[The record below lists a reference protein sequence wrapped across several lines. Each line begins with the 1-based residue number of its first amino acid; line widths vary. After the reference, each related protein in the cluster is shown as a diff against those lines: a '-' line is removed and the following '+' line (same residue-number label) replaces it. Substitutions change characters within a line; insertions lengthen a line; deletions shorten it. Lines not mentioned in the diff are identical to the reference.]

1 MQRVALAAPP
11 ALGEAGRLPRTRHFW
26 GSKAS
31 DGWPRRPRW
40 VAQTRVTHP
49 ELCPLTCPL
58 PCHLSLPPTEVVLQA
73 HTSLSRTEGSSG
85 DSQPLGFKTVPP
97 SLHPPPKPLGSGAGH
112 PGGGRPLCAAVCR
125 VALEQHSPPSS
136 WLSVFRVPFPPCRV
150 SLMDYRRLVSSWFIS
165 NLFRALG
172 VTLLSLVAFATPPSL
187 QSSANIINLLFT
199 LAFRSLI
206 KTLNKPGMCHFLS
219 NFLMS
224 NCQGLSKFVSW
235 FYLVW
240 GLRVIQ
246 TH

>member
-1 MQRVALAAPP
+1 
-11 ALGEAGRLPRTRHFW
+11 
-26 GSKAS
+26 
-31 DGWPRRPRW
+31 
-40 VAQTRVTHP
+40 
-49 ELCPLTCPL
+49 
-58 PCHLSLPPTEVVLQA
+58 
-73 HTSLSRTEGSSG
+73 
-85 DSQPLGFKTVPP
+85 
-97 SLHPPPKPLGSGAGH
+97 
-112 PGGGRPLCAAVCR
+112 
-125 VALEQHSPPSS
+125 
-136 WLSVFRVPFPPCRV
+136 
-150 SLMDYRRLVSSWFIS
+150 MDYRRLVSSWFIS

-219 NFLMS
+219 NFFMS
-224 NCQGLSKFVSW
+224 NCQGLSKFISW